1 MIERD
6 KEVEFTRHEVE
17 RELAVE
23 ALVSLVENYI
33 PTLPLKMAFN
43 VRPAQ
48 QCPAVLKEACKRLR
62 KRHPEL
68 KVKRVKECGE
78 SFIRLS
84 PKKD

>member
-1 MIERD
+1 MSKNEEGELSAAEHEIEVVRLT
-6 KEVEFTRHEVE
+6 K
-17 RELAVE
+17 
-23 ALVSLVENYI
+23 LVEGH
-33 PTLPLKMAFN
+33 LPLEYSRACLF
-43 VRPAQ
+43 RPAT

-78 SFIRLS
+78 SFIRVS